1 MSCGYVKSINLFVGK
16 DCTLHLI
23 NIRKT
28 RYSILWT
35 RIDKKTNS
43 YLLTIGVL
51 NKALRPFIKGTIDMW
66 WIWNIETVLKAQ
78 NLDLKEKRFIIQ
90 ETTNR
95 NHLRISQSS
104 YLLEYFS
111 SNFSALL
118 DTHKQKEFTWKF
130 HWEVIQQRYTFDIKN
145 KTK

>member
-90 ETTNR
+90 EITNR

-104 YLLEYFS
+104 CLLEIFLAEEISPLQRPRWGITNKRS
-111 SNFSALL
+111 SLETFIGKLYIR
-118 DTHKQKEFTWKF
+118 DTHL
-130 HWEVIQQRYTFDIKN
+130 I
-145 KTK
+145 

>member
-90 ETTNR
+90 EITNR
-95 NHLRISQSS
+95 NHLRTSQSS
-104 YLLEYFS
+104 SLLENGVFLVLLFGLSCGFVNKRS
-111 SNFSALL
+111 SLETFIGKLYIR
-118 DTHKQKEFTWKF
+118 DTHL
-130 HWEVIQQRYTFDIKN
+130 I
-145 KTK
+145 